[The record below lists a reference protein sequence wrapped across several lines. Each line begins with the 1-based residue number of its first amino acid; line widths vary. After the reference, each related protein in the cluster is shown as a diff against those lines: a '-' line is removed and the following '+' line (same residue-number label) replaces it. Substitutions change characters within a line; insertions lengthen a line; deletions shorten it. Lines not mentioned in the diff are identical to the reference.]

1 MFRTDWTKIKLL
13 RPQNNR
19 TNREQKIGL
28 QISAGLYVN
37 ANMHIDASGRPEI
50 IREKNNKRVS
60 GKRQSREHCCHTLVQ
75 YLMSAKPFF
84 VCSQVRLLFEYLH
97 ISHYHILIS
106 DAIVWLYGCPIPTN
120 MSWNTKTSGWFIC
133 TFKHVSCSDK
143 LQKEICTTNLNVIM
157 FIARNCISRK
167 LLNLKYMHIESL
179 KCKMSN
185 TQLYILYSIYLYIIY
200 DKSTN

>member
-1 MFRTDWTKIKLL
+1 
-13 RPQNNR
+13 
-19 TNREQKIGL
+19 
-28 QISAGLYVN
+28 
-37 ANMHIDASGRPEI
+37 
-50 IREKNNKRVS
+50 
-60 GKRQSREHCCHTLVQ
+60 
-75 YLMSAKPFF
+75 MSAKPFF

-185 TQLYILYSIYLYIIY
+185 TQLYILYSIYLYILYTIKAQIKNCIIY
-200 DKSTN
+200 LYNILYHYLFLFFYLDHSDNETLLLNC